1 MIANLRAQVLQWA
14 GRMVKMATLS
24 SFSSKWGLGFA
35 ATCQPDETLGQQT
48 AQQPVRFYQWQG
60 FRVRPKI
67 EGTQAVVLAPR
78 AGSSGAVVVACDD
91 LTTGPQPTDELEPVI
106 YDGAGS
112 TITFDKSGSVE
123 INTASG
129 ATALL
134 DSDGNIW
141 LIPKA
146 GRSVKAGSGV
156 NAELDQIATKADVQ
170 SAMDAILRHKHPFV
184 MGAVEVSAELAV
196 PGILTI
202 NGSPNCYARKP

>member
-1 MIANLRAQVLQWA
+1 MSALRDQVKMWA
-14 GRMVKMATLS
+14 GQLIKTAKLS
-24 SFSSKWGLGFA
+24 SWGQKWGTVNIAGA
-35 ATCQPDETLGQQT
+35 AVDTSLGQKASPQS
-48 AQQPVRFYQWQG
+48 VVFYQWQG
-60 FRVRPKI
+60 FRVKPKLQ
-67 EGTQAVVLAPR
+67 GTQAVVLAPR
-78 AGSSGAVVVACDD
+78 GGSANAVAVACDD
-91 LTTGPQPTDELEPVI
+91 LTTGPQPADELEPVI
-106 YDGAGS
+106 YDAAGS

-123 INTASG
+123 IKTASG

-170 SAMDAILRHKHPFV
+170 SAMDAILSHKHPFV

-196 PGILTI
+196 PGVLTI

>member
-1 MIANLRAQVLQWA
+1 V
-14 GRMVKMATLS
+14 V
-24 SFSSKWGLGFA
+24 
-35 ATCQPDETLGQQT
+35 
-48 AQQPVRFYQWQG
+48 FYQWQG
-60 FRVRPKI
+60 FRVKP
-67 EGTQAVVLAPR
+67 ELQGTQAVVLAPR
-78 AGSSGAVVVACDD
+78 SGSANAVAVACDD
-91 LTTGPQPTDELEPVI
+91 LTTGPQPADELEPVI
-106 YDGAGS
+106 YDAAGS

-129 ATALL
+129 AKALL

-170 SAMDAILRHKHPFV
+170 SAMDAILSHKHPFV

-196 PGILTI
+196 PGVLTI

>member
-24 SFSSKWGLGFA
+24 SFSSKWGLGFV
-35 ATCQPDETLGQQT
+35 ATCHPDETLGQQT

-129 ATALL
+129 AKALL

-141 LIPKA
+141 MIPKT
-146 GRSVKAGSGV
+146 GKRV
-156 NAELDQIATKADVQ
+156 NAGTGITAQLDKLVTHSELQTALDLVAGHV
-170 SAMDAILRHKHPFV
+170 HPV
-184 MGAVEVSAELAV
+184 SGASTGASPTLTPPA
-196 PGILTI
+196 LTI

>member
-1 MIANLRAQVLQWA
+1 MI
-14 GRMVKMATLS
+14 T
-24 SFSSKWGLGFA
+24 
-35 ATCQPDETLGQQT
+35 
-48 AQQPVRFYQWQG
+48 
-60 FRVRPKI
+60 
-67 EGTQAVVLAPR
+67 
-78 AGSSGAVVVACDD
+78 
-91 LTTGPQPTDELEPVI
+91 
-106 YDGAGS
+106 
-112 TITFDKSGSVE
+112 

-170 SAMDAILRHKHPFV
+170 SAMDAILSHKHPFV

>member
-1 MIANLRAQVLQWA
+1 MSAERFQVLQWA
-14 GRMVKMATLS
+14 SRLIKMSTLA
-24 SFSSKWGLGFA
+24 KWGQKWGIAYADPCASDPNLGHNPA
-35 ATCQPDETLGQQT
+35 PQQ
-48 AQQPVRFYQWQG
+48 VRLYQWQG
-60 FRVRPKI
+60 FRVRPKLA
-67 EGTQAVVLAPR
+67 GTQGVVLAPR
-78 AGSSGAVVVACDD
+78 AGGSNAVMVACDD
-91 LTTGPQPTDELEPVI
+91 LTTGPQPADELEPVI
-106 YDGAGS
+106 YDAAGS

-129 ATALL
+129 AKALL

-170 SAMDAILRHKHPFV
+170 SAMDAILSHKHPFV

-196 PGILTI
+196 PGVLTI